1 MKFLCSTSPMNGG
14 LDNEMFKSLLE
25 EAGIPC
31 LIRNEY
37 LSVAAGEVPFIPPEL
52 WILNDGDYPRA
63 KEIVDAYRDAKIE
76 THDSWVCPACA
87 ETIEGQFTSC
97 WKCGWER

>member
-1 MKFLCSTSPMNGG
+1 MNGG
-14 LDNEMFKSLLE
+14 LNNQMFKSLLE

-52 WILNDGDYPRA
+52 WIVNDEDYPRA
-63 KEIVDAYRDAKIE
+63 KAIVDAYRNAKIE
-76 THDSWVCPACA
+76 PRDSWVCPGCG
-87 ETIEGQFTSC
+87 EMIEGQFTAC
-97 WKCGWER
+97 WKCGGELERASQ